1 MILKNKIKIYISAL
15 TILLL
20 FSLGIRSIN
29 ADELMELKFNKNNIE
44 LAVGS
49 SYQLKAIDRE
59 HAGSKIQ
66 WKSDNT
72 DIVIVTPNGKLKAKK
87 PGRAIITAKC
97 QGQIKKCIVDVKII
111 TIKKL
116 EGSWEIDTD
125 MTMKVNKTTMR
136 TIYGSAFY
144 QYGSEME
151 FKRNGKFN
159 YYVGAG
165 NGGDG
170 TFRVKRNYIKY
181 EISRYE
187 DNCVERE
194 IIKIKRFGSKKT
206 RLLTKYG
213 GYIIYWKK
221 R

>member
-29 ADELMELKFNKNNIE
+29 ADELMELKLNKNNIE

-72 DIVIVTPNGKLKAKK
+72 DIVIVTLNGKLKAKK
-87 PGRAIITAKC
+87 SGRAIITAKC

-116 EGSWEIDTD
+116 EGS
-125 MTMKVNKTTMR
+125 
-136 TIYGSAFY
+136 
-144 QYGSEME
+144 
-151 FKRNGKFN
+151 
-159 YYVGAG
+159 
-165 NGGDG
+165 
-170 TFRVKRNYIKY
+170 
-181 EISRYE
+181 
-187 DNCVERE
+187 
-194 IIKIKRFGSKKT
+194 
-206 RLLTKYG
+206 
-213 GYIIYWKK
+213 
-221 R
+221 